1 MSTAAASSS
10 TQVQVRGRT
19 AGRGATFARV
29 LASEWT
35 KLTSLRSAFL
45 LGAVTVV
52 VSWALTYVSA
62 NASSVDPGFDPLGS
76 LTSGLVLS
84 PLGLMILGVLIGTGE
99 FTTGT
104 FRSTFTAVP
113 RRLSVLAAQVV
124 VTAAFSLVVALFA
137 VGAAVLGIVP
147 AAGSRGL
154 TVELTGDGTMPV
166 LAGMTLYLVG
176 MALFGLAVGALL
188 RRSARAVVTA
198 VTVTLVLPIVLM
210 LASDLSTDPMAP
222 AASGPPP
229 AEAVVNTIVTLLPS
243 GAGSL
248 LTTPEVSGIEGA
260 PDLGPAGG
268 GAVLGAWI
276 LVPLAGAAVRL
287 RTRDVT

>member
-1 MSTAAASSS
+1 MSAPAASSS
-10 TQVQVRGRT
+10 TQVASRRPT
-19 AGRGATFARV
+19 AGRGPTFGRV

-35 KLTSLRSAFL
+35 KLTSLRSSYL
-45 LGAVTVV
+45 LGAVAVV
-52 VSWALTYVSA
+52 VSGALTYLSA

-76 LTSGLVLS
+76 LTSGLVLA
-84 PLGLMILGVLIGTGE
+84 PLGLMILGVLVGTGE
-99 FTTGT
+99 FSTGT

-113 RRLSVLAAQVV
+113 RRLPVLAAQVV
-124 VTAAFSLVVALFA
+124 ATAGFALVTALVA

-147 AAGSRGL
+147 AASSRGL
-154 TVELTGDGTMPV
+154 AVDLTGDGTPLV

-188 RRSARAVVTA
+188 RHSARAVVTA
-198 VTVTLVLPIVLM
+198 IAVTLVLPIVLM
-210 LASDLSTDPMAP
+210 LATDLSTDPMAP
-222 AASGPPP
+222 VESGPPP
-229 AEAVVNTIVTLLPS
+229 AAAVVNTIVTLLPS

-248 LTTPEVSGIEGA
+248 LTTPDIGAVEGA
-260 PDLGPAGG
+260 PDLGPWGG

-287 RTRDVT
+287 RTRDAT